1 MPRLT
6 DLFNNDDTK
15 KAAISK
21 AFDSATAAGDFE
33 PLPAGVYVAHVIN
46 GELTNAKSGTA
57 GYKLT
62 FRIIEGEHANR
73 QFWHDI
79 WLTPAAIPM
88 AKRDLGKLGITKLEQ
103 LENPLPVGIRCECQL
118 VKRKSDDGTEYN
130 RVRRFD
136 VVGIDADPTADD
148 EFADDTAETE
158 GGES

>member
-1 MPRLT
+1 MPKLT
-6 DLFNNDDTK
+6 DLFTNDTK
-15 KAAISK
+15 KDEISK

-88 AKRDLGKLGITKLEQ
+88 AKRDLGKLGVTKLEQ
-103 LENPLPVGIRCECQL
+103 LENPLPTGIRCECKL
-118 VKRKSDDGTEYN
+118 VKRKSDEGTEYN

-136 VVGIDADPTADD
+136 VLGIDADPTADD
-148 EFADDTAETE
+148 EFADDTAEAE
-158 GGES
+158 GGAE